1 MHSSSQI
8 KKFILDNLT
17 RHQKDIV
24 YAAVQRF
31 GVSRQAVLKHMHT
44 LISEKKVIAHG
55 KTRDRFYELRPQIN
69 YNKTIP
75 IDDEFSTQLV
85 ISKNIL
91 PNIVSLPKN
100 LFEIVQFSITALLNN
115 ISDHSKATK
124 LYFKLYLTYD
134 DFHMIINDNGNG
146 IFGHISSIL
155 NLNSIQSAALEIA
168 KGQVT
173 TDQENHSGDELNTV
187 IHLFDV
193 AIIESNGIFLKYIN
207 KSSNYS
213 SGPSLQQKGTR
224 IHLKINPDSKRTCE
238 KTFKKLF
245 NTEHRYT
252 SVPIGILRQNKND
265 QINSRNQ
272 AKTIISNL
280 NNFKKVKFDFNNV
293 DIIGPAF
300 ADELIRGLSK
310 REKVAEVQWI
320 NSNEMIDI
328 MMSHAVERF
337 S

>member
-1 MHSSSQI
+1 MNSSNQI
-8 KKFILDNLT
+8 KKFILDNLS
-17 RHQKDIV
+17 RHRRDII
-24 YAAVQRF
+24 YAAIKRF

-44 LISEKKVIAHG
+44 LINNKQVVAHG
-55 KTRDRFYELRPQIN
+55 KTRDRFYELRPQVN

-75 IDDEFSTQLV
+75 IDSKFSTQVV

-100 LFEIVQFSITALLNN
+100 LVEIIQFSITALLNN

-134 DFHMIINDNGNG
+134 DFHMVINDNGNG

-193 AIIESNGIFLKYIN
+193 AVIESNGIFLKYIN
-207 KSSNYS
+207 KTSNYS
-213 SGPSLQQKGTR
+213 TGPSLQQKGTR

-245 NTEHRYT
+245 DIENRYT
-252 SVPIGILRQNKND
+252 NVPVCILRQNKNE

-280 NNFKKVKFDFNNV
+280 NNIKKVKFDFNNV
-293 DIIGPAF
+293 DLIGPAF

-310 REKVAEVQWI
+310 REKVVEVQWI